1 MQPPSSGLA
10 PPPATAAPPD
20 VAVPRIAVIVP
31 TVGRGASVLRVI
43 DKLRQG
49 TWRHF
54 EICVIDQNI
63 EGHETEAAVATLG
76 DGRIR
81 YLSMNQ
87 RGLARAINRGVAAVA
102 ADLIAIT
109 GDDCEPAADWLER
122 IVTTFDGDETIGVV
136 HGNVEP
142 CSHDPKVDFVQASV
156 RSDATTA
163 SRPADLP
170 SLIGT
175 SANMA
180 LRRSAFIAVDG
191 FDEELGVGGKL
202 LAGEDVDFVLRAL
215 CSGWRVREDPLIRVT
230 HLDIWPLRRCDELV
244 DRNWFGTGA
253 VIAKFTRLQPRSAFA
268 LLCKLAGRWVAP
280 PIGVSSAVG
289 GRRWRRLVAFAH
301 GFLIGLTVPL
311 DRSRGHF
318 RQSPLTPSRFLY
330 QCS

>member
-1 MQPPSSGLA
+1 MQPSASSL
-10 PPPATAAPPD
+10 PPPSATAKPPSA
-20 VAVPRIAVIVP
+20 AVPRIAVILP
-31 TVGRGASVLRVI
+31 TFGRGASVLRVI
-43 DKLRQG
+43 DSLRRG
-49 TWRHF
+49 TWQHF
-54 EICVIDQNI
+54 EICVIDQTI
-63 EGHETEAAVATLG
+63 EGHELKAAVVRLG

-87 RGLARAINRGVAAVA
+87 RGLARAINLGVTAVA
-102 ADLIAIT
+102 VDLIAVT
-109 GDDCEPAADWLER
+109 GDDCEPATDWLER
-122 IVTTFDGDETIGVV
+122 IVATFDGDETIGVV

-142 CSHDPKVDFVQASV
+142 CAHDPKVDFVQASV
-156 RSDATTA
+156 RSDSMTA
-163 SRPADLP
+163 SRPVDVP

-175 SANMA
+175 SANMG

-191 FDEELGVGGKL
+191 FDEELGVGGRL

-268 LLCKLAGRWVAP
+268 LLWKLAGRWIAR

-289 GRRWRRLVAFAH
+289 GRRWRRLCAFAH
-301 GFLIGLTVPL
+301 GFLVGLTVPL

-318 RQSPLTPSRFLY
+318 RQSPPRQSGLGL
-330 QCS
+330 

>member
-1 MQPPSSGLA
+1 MQPSASSL
-10 PPPATAAPPD
+10 PPPSATAKPTSA
-20 VAVPRIAVIVP
+20 AVPRIAVILP
-31 TVGRGASVLRVI
+31 TFGRGASVLRVI
-43 DKLRQG
+43 DSLRRG
-49 TWRHF
+49 AWRHL
-54 EICVIDQNI
+54 EICVIDQTN
-63 EGHETEAAVATLG
+63 EGHELKDAVARLG

-87 RGLARAINRGVAAVA
+87 RGLARAINLGVTTAS
-102 ADLIAIT
+102 ADLIAVT

-122 IVTTFDGDETIGVV
+122 IVATFDGDETIGVV

-142 CSHDPKVDFVQASV
+142 CAHDPEIEFVQASV
-156 RSDATTA
+156 RSDAMTA
-163 SRPADLP
+163 SRPADVP

-175 SANMA
+175 SANMG
-180 LRRSAFIAVDG
+180 LRRSAFMAVHG
-191 FDEELGVGGKL
+191 FDEELGVGGRL

-268 LLCKLAGRWVAP
+268 LLWKLAGRWVAR

-289 GRRWRRLVAFAH
+289 GRRWRRLCAFAH
-301 GFLIGLTVPL
+301 GFLVGLTVPL

-318 RQSPLTPSRFLY
+318 RQSRPRQSGLGL
-330 QCS
+330 